1 MADEATAHIVISA
14 EPSAI
19 MNVIADFDAYPQW
32 AHYVTRAEVVE
43 WGEHGRARRVRFVL
57 DAGVIKDEYTLEYDW
72 EDDDAVHWRLTRG
85 RILKE
90 MDGTYALSETPAGTS
105 VRYRLAVA
113 LHIPMPGLVK
123 RQAERV
129 IMDMA
134 LKELK
139 RRVESRSAE
148 AGRPHSDE

>member
-1 MADEATAHIVISA
+1 M
-14 EPSAI
+14 
-19 MNVIADFDAYPQW
+19 
-32 AHYVTRAEVVE
+32 
-43 WGEHGRARRVRFVL
+43 
-57 DAGVIKDEYTLEYDW
+57 IKDEYTLEYDW
-72 EDDDAVHWRLTRG
+72 EDDDAVHWHLVRG

-90 MDGTYALSETPAGTS
+90 MDGTYALSETPAGTV

-134 LKELK
+134 LRELK

-148 AGRPHSDE
+148 AGGPRSDE